1 MPFDQPSH
9 AARWHASLALAFERR
24 AGRSVLARR
33 AHEGPLVVQK
43 PFYPE
48 GDGVCHAIVVH
59 PPAGIA
65 GGDDLRIAVHVAP
78 GAHALLTTPGAAKWY
93 RTAGAGACQH
103 VTIDAA
109 EESAVEWL
117 PQEAIVY
124 DGAIAEI
131 GWQANL
137 ARGARLI
144 AWDIV
149 CLGRTGSGERFARG
163 RCAIAT
169 RVAREGVP
177 ILVERGVL
185 EAGTA
190 ACASAAGLAG
200 RSVFGTFLAA
210 CDAVDESS
218 VAHARQPRPPSGE
231 AAVTRLPGALV
242 ARYRGDSTL
251 AAREYFA
258 ALWSGLRE
266 PLIGR
271 SPVEPRI
278 WRT

>member
-9 AARWHASLALAFERR
+9 TARWHASLALAFERR

-48 GDGVCHAIVVH
+48 GDGVCHAIILH

-65 GGDDLRIAVHVAP
+65 GGDDLRIAVHAAA

-93 RTAGAGACQH
+93 RTAGAAARQR

-117 PQEAIVY
+117 PQESIVY

-131 GWQANL
+131 AWQANL

-149 CLGRTGSGERFARG
+149 CLGRTGSGERFERG
-163 RCAIAT
+163 RCAIET
-169 RVAREGVP
+169 RIAREGVP
-177 ILVERGVL
+177 ILVEKGVL
-185 EAGTA
+185 EAGGT

-200 RSVFGTFLAA
+200 ASVFGTFVAA
-210 CDAVDESS
+210 CDAVGESS
-218 VAHARQPRPPSGE
+218 VAHSRELRPPSGE

-258 ALWSGLRE
+258 ALWERLRE
-266 PLIGR
+266 PLMGR
-271 SPVEPRI
+271 APVEPRI

>member
-1 MPFDQPSH
+1 MPFDQPPHS
-9 AARWHASLALAFERR
+9 ARWHASLALAFERR
-24 AGRSVLARR
+24 AGRSVLAHR
-33 AHEGPLVVQK
+33 AHEGPLAVQK

-48 GDGVCHAIVVH
+48 GDGVCHAIVIH
-59 PPAGIA
+59 PPGGIA
-65 GGDDLRIAVHVAP
+65 GGDDLRIDVHAAP
-78 GAHALLTTPGAAKWY
+78 GAHALLTTPGATKWY
-93 RTAGAGACQH
+93 RSAGERASQRVA
-103 VTIDAA
+103 IDAS

-117 PQEAIVY
+117 PQESIVY

-149 CLGRTGSGERFARG
+149 CLGRTGSGERFTRG
-163 RCAIAT
+163 RCAIET
-169 RVAREGVP
+169 RIAREGVP
-177 ILVERGVL
+177 ILVEKGVL

-210 CDAVDESS
+210 CDAVDGSS
-218 VAHARQPRPPSGE
+218 VASARALRPASGE

-251 AAREYFA
+251 AARAYFA
-258 ALWSGLRE
+258 ALWNGLRE
-266 PLIGR
+266 PLMGR
-271 SPVEPRI
+271 APVEPRI